1 MFFHMRVQILPG
13 QILPIQQH
21 QDAIFYERNRILSSQ
36 ILGNRL
42 PQLPGQIVEIIPG
55 SHKRIL
61 DLHDRREE
69 QRPGLLRPPG
79 QSQIQLSVFQHLQ
92 SLVSGLAGNGHP
104 QVRMSF
110 DKILKPGHQNIF
122 TEG

>member
-1 MFFHMRVQILPG
+1 MRVQILPG

-55 SHKRIL
+55 GHKCIL
-61 DLHDRREE
+61 NLHDRRKK
-69 QRPGLLRPPG
+69 QRPRILGPTG
-79 QSQIQLSVFQHLQ
+79 QPQIQIAIFQHLERLIG
-92 SLVSGLAGNGHP
+92 SLTGNGHP
-104 QVRMSF
+104 
-110 DKILKPGHQNIF
+110 
-122 TEG
+122 